1 MISLILLYIILYMHI
16 HSNELEQ
23 MLAEKE
29 YIIMI
34 DWLIDWLIVYLFFG
48 DDIGEE
54 DGEELMQDKNIEESP
69 S

>member
-1 MISLILLYIILYMHI
+1 M
-16 HSNELEQ
+16 
-23 MLAEKE
+23 
-29 YIIMI
+29 
-34 DWLIDWLIVYLFFG
+34 IDWLIVYLFFG